1 MKNLRTNLITKIKG
15 VASNSKAC
23 AAIKSAAL
31 TVVTGIVTMSYSVAS
46 FATQNPSA
54 EVDTSQG
61 QDLSGVVDPIVGL
74 INSFVNPLLALVG
87 AGGTI
92 FCILLGVKFATAEE
106 PQERE
111 KRKQA
116 LKTALIGFVLIFVL
130 IVALKLSIGP
140 LTTWMNNSLTSQ
152 SST

>member
-1 MKNLRTNLITKIKG
+1 MKNLLTTVKS
-15 VASNSKAC
+15 VAANSKAC
-23 AAIKSAAL
+23 ALIKSAAL
-31 TVVTGIVTMSYSVAS
+31 TIATGIVTLSYSGVA
-46 FATQNPSA
+46 FASQNPTA
-54 EVDTSQG
+54 NVDTSQG
-61 QDLSGVVDPIVGL
+61 TDLSGVVEPIVGL

-106 PQERE
+106 PQEKE

-130 IVALKLSIGP
+130 VVALKLSIGP
-140 LTTWMNNSLTSQ
+140 LTTWMNNSITSQ
-152 SST
+152 GTT